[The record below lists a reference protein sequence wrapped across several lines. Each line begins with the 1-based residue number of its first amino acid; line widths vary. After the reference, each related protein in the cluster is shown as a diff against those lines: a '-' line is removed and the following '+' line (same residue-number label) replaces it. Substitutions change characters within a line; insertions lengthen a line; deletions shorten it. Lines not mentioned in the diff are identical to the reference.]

1 MPADLRVTVD
11 GVAYEV
17 DIEQVLEDLTGE
29 ETLAIEDF
37 LGGWGNFDAKGGSA
51 RSVYVLY
58 YLAKR
63 ANDAKVKLADVLKEK
78 GVLFGDRVEL
88 EDLEEEG
95 EERPPAEGGETP
107 STEPDP
113 SDDSGPGISPSD
125 TE

>member
-11 GVAYEV
+11 GKAYEV
-17 DIEQVLEDLTGE
+17 EIEVVLEDLTGD

-37 LGGWGNFDAKGGSA
+37 LGGWQNFDAKGGSA

-63 ANDAKVKLADVLKEK
+63 ANDPNVKLADVLKEK

-88 EDLEEEG
+88 EDLEGDEP
-95 EERPPAEGGETP
+95 RPPAEGGETP
-107 STEPDP
+107 STEPAP

>member
-11 GVAYEV
+11 GVAYEI

-37 LGGWGNFDAKGGSA
+37 LGGWQNFDAKGGSA
-51 RSVYVLY
+51 RSVYTLY

-63 ANDAKVKLADVLKEK
+63 GNDPKVKLADVLKEK

-107 STEPDP
+107 SSEPEA